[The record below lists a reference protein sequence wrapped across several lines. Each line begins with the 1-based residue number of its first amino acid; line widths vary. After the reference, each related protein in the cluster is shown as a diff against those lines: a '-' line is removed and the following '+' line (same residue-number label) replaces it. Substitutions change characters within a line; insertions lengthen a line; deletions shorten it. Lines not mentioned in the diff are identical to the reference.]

1 MTLFLDRDGVIN
13 VRTPGDYVKTLEEF
27 IFEHKAPEA
36 ISQLTPYFNRIV
48 VLTNQSGIGKGLMTE
63 LQLNSVHSVLLA
75 SVRTAGG
82 RIDGIYFCP
91 HRPDAG
97 CACRKP
103 AIGLA
108 LQAQADFP
116 EIHFRDSWLVGD
128 SVCDMEL
135 ARALGARAVLIEGKT
150 EEAARLAEMPLHHRF
165 DTLWDFAQWYAEHY
179 ILRTSTS

>member
-1 MTLFLDRDGVIN
+1 
-13 VRTPGDYVKTLEEF
+13 
-27 IFEHKAPEA
+27 
-36 ISQLTPYFNRIV
+36 V
-48 VLTNQSGIGKGLMTE
+48 VLTNQSGIGKGVMTE
-63 LQLNSVHSVLLA
+63 LQLARVHAVLLA
-75 SVRTAGG
+75 GVRTAGG
-82 RIDGIYFCP
+82 RIDRIYFCP

-116 EIHFRDSWLVGD
+116 DICFGDSWLVGD

-135 ARALGARAVLIEGKT
+135 ALALGARAVLIEGKD
-150 EEAARLAEMPLHHRF
+150 EEVSRLADMPLHHRF
-165 DTLWDFAQWYAEHY
+165 DALWDFAQWYAESY

>member
-116 EIHFRDSWLVGD
+116 EIRFRDSWLVGD

-150 EEAARLAEMPLHHRF
+150 EEASRFAEMPLQHRF
-165 DTLWDFAQWYAEHY
+165 DTLWDFAQWYVAH
-179 ILRTSTS
+179 

>member
-13 VRTPGDYVKTLEEF
+13 IRTPGDYVKTVEEF
-27 IFEHKAPEA
+27 IFEPKAPEA
-36 ISQLTPYFNRIV
+36 ISLLTPYFDRIV
-48 VLTNQSGIGKGLMTE
+48 VLTNQSGIGKGVMTE
-63 LQLNSVHSVLLA
+63 LQLTSVHSVLLA
-75 SVRTAGG
+75 GVRTAGG
-82 RIDGIYFCP
+82 RIDRIYFCP

-116 EIHFRDSWLVGD
+116 DIRFGDSWLVGD

-135 ARALGARAVLIEGKT
+135 ALALGARAVLIEGKD
-150 EEAARLAEMPLHHRF
+150 EEASWLADMPLHHRF
-165 DTLWDFAQWYAEHY
+165 DALWDFAQWYAESY